1 MWTRSS
7 IISHAIEHTFTAI
20 SADGCLALG
29 RSGIIAAHINH
40 LMIEV
45 PRSTSTKCL
54 EDYLTPQTP
63 TATKDHIESST
74 QLHRLLGHRDVAAKL
89 CLGFGV
95 LDREQAGLLPLQL
108 QRHHVYLRVCHISR
122 PSTLK
127 GPTPIQQ
134 IRPSICTLHLPA
146 GDMT

>member
-20 SADGCLALG
+20 SADGPLALG

-45 PRSTSTKCL
+45 SRITSTKCL

-74 QLHRLLGHRDVAAKL
+74 SCVA
-89 CLGFGV
+89 CWV
-95 LDREQAGLLPLQL
+95 T
-108 QRHHVYLRVCHISR
+108 VTLRQSCASASRSWTANRRAYYRFNATTFTCASVTYRAHR
-122 PSTLK
+122 PSRVL
-127 GPTPIQQ
+127 
-134 IRPSICTLHLPA
+134 RRSSRSDRAYARSIFPPVI
-146 GDMT
+146 